1 MARTRIIALFSKSR
15 IDMAEG
21 GEGSNVGR
29 RSTVGNDMDVQ
40 LWRQFDQPISQSC
53 FPKQGVMDSASAQ
66 HDLCNTCQAG
76 KLRDLIRYIITVD
89 RFDRSTQLLG
99 QMQIAWSRALS
110 SCAIH

>member
-1 MARTRIIALFSKSR
+1 MS
-15 IDMAEG
+15 G
-21 GEGSNVGR
+21 GGP
-29 RSTVGNDMDVQ
+29 TVGNDMDVQ

-53 FPKQGVMDSASAQ
+53 FPKRGVMDSASAQ

-99 QMQIAWSRALS
+99 QMQIGLEPGFIFLRHPLK
-110 SCAIH
+110 CLGFYK